1 VPNNI
6 YSAIYTTNPPV
17 ATTITLNLSSL
28 TANSTNPSAMVA
40 TLNQLLCANMMST
53 QTQQTITSALTS
65 APAGTS
71 ASALAQEALYLTAT
85 SPDAAIQR

>member
-1 VPNNI
+1 
-6 YSAIYTTNPPV
+6 
-17 ATTITLNLSSL
+17 
-28 TANSTNPSAMVA
+28 MVA

-53 QTQQTITSALTS
+53 QTQQAITSALTS